1 MLIRSA
7 LQKAA
12 RFVLG
17 VGAACAIAS
26 PVAPLITSARA
37 ESAAPIP
44 PLVRIVVP
52 FSAGASNDVIAR
64 ALAPGLARRLGT
76 NVIVENRPGAA
87 GAMGADFV
95 ARAPRDGS
103 VLLLTSSTFLTAAAT
118 QPHSPYDPLTA
129 FAPVALVANGPLL
142 LAVSATKPFRTPA
155 ELLAAAKAK
164 PGAITYGSAGVGS
177 LGQMATELLC
187 DASKTRM
194 MHVPYKGAS
203 NALLDLSAGQID
215 VMMANYSSMAPQI
228 RSGKVRA
235 LAVTSQRPN
244 PAFPDLP
251 ALGATVPGYEMD
263 IWVGLLAPAGM
274 PAALVQ
280 RLNREVNETAASP
293 EMRAVLE
300 PDGSLPLA
308 AGPAEFAARM
318 KQDMA
323 QWKRLAAE
331 HKIVVE

>member
-1 MLIRSA
+1 MHKNSA
-7 LQKAA
+7 LQRVA
-12 RFVLG
+12 RFAQGLAAAG
-17 VGAACAIAS
+17 ALVGAI
-26 PVAPLITSARA
+26 APLPARA
-37 ESAAPIP
+37 DTAAAVP

-64 ALAPGLARRLGT
+64 ALAPGLARRLGA
-76 NVIVENRPGAA
+76 NVIVENKPGAA

-118 QPHSPYDPLTA
+118 QPRSPYDAIAA
-129 FAPVALVANGPLL
+129 FAPVAMVGNGPLL
-142 LAVSATKPFRTPA
+142 LAVSAAKPFHTPA
-155 ELLAAAKAK
+155 ELLAAAKAR
-164 PGAITYGSAGVGS
+164 PGAITYGSAGIGS
-177 LGQMATELLC
+177 LGQMATELLS
-187 DASKTRM
+187 DAAKVRM

-215 VMMANYSSMAPQI
+215 VMIGNYSSMAPQI

-235 LAVTSQRPN
+235 LAVTSQRPSA
-244 PAFPDLP
+244 AFPDLP

-263 IWVGLLAPAGM
+263 IWVGVLAPAGT

-280 RLNREVNETAASP
+280 RLNREINDTAASS
-293 EMRAVLE
+293 EMRAVLD
-300 PDGSLPLA
+300 PDGALPQALS
-308 AGPAEFAARM
+308 PADFAARM
-318 KQDMA
+318 KQELA
-323 QWKRLAAE
+323 QWKRLAVE